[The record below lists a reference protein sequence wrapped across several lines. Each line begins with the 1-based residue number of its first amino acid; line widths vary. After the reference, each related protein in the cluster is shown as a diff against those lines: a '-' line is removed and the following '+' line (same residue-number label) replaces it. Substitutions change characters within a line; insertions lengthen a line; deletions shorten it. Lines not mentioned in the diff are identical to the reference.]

1 MNTYYIALF
10 ALLSVVLGAAAVL
23 MPQKLHRWEKQMRD
37 LQLQKTQE

>member
-23 MPQKLHRWEKQMRD
+23 MHQKLHRCENR
-37 LQLQKTQE
+37 